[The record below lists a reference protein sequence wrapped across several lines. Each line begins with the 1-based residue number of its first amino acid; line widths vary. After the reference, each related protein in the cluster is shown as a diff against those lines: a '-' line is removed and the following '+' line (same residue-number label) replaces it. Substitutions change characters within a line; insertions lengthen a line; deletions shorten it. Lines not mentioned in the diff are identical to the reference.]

1 VLARPLVI
9 ELDASLDPRDKCPR
23 QMGDVIDLT
32 LVSDA
37 RRYFQKLLDSRGLNY
52 FLRKDG
58 GRLFQIEQSKVE
70 MIVRTAARS
79 RPSHLPRPPQHAV
92 DHCRKEIR
100 RELIRRVVE
109 AMLQTGL

>member
-1 VLARPLVI
+1 
-9 ELDASLDPRDKCPR
+9 
-23 QMGDVIDLT
+23 MGEIIDLT

-37 RRYFQKLLDSRGLNY
+37 RRFFHKLLDTRGLNY
-52 FLRKDG
+52 FLRRDG
-58 GRLFQIEQSKVE
+58 QRLFQIEQSKVE
-70 MIVRTAARS
+70 MVVRTAARS
-79 RPSHLPRPPQHAV
+79 RPQHLPRPPQPAV

>member
-1 VLARPLVI
+1 MAEI
-9 ELDASLDPRDKCPR
+9 
-23 QMGDVIDLT
+23 IDLS
-32 LVSDA
+32 LVADS
-37 RRYFQKLLDSRGLNY
+37 RRYFHKLLDKRGISY

-70 MIVRTAARS
+70 LVVRTAARA
-79 RPSHLPRPPQHAV
+79 RPAHLPKPPLGAV
-92 DHCRKEIR
+92 DYCRREIR